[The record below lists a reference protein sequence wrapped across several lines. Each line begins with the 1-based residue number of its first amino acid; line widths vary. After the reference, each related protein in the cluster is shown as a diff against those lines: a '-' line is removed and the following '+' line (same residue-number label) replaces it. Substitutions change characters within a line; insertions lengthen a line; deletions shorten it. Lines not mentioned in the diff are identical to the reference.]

1 MCCGRCSACY
11 SASLSIAVIVAIY
24 ARWVRRWQQW
34 DFCDSGLGYLVEMNA
49 ALHAKVAVIVVS
61 IRQSQLQERSITK
74 NVFSAWIAFRSIK
87 IKSAATH

>member
-11 SASLSIAVIVAIY
+11 SASLCIVVIVAIY

-61 IRQSQLQERSITK
+61 GVVVSRIADEEDVVTSVVVRTLS
-74 NVFSAWIAFRSIK
+74 VF
-87 IKSAATH
+87 